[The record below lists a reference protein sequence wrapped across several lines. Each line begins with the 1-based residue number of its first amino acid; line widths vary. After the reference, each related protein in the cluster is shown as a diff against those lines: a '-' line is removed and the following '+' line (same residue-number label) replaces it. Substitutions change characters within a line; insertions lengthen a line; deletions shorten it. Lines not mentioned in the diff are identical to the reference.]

1 MQFGYLP
8 QVNLEV
14 ANLQSEEIVKSALR
28 NLQKFANI
36 PETGLVDEATK
47 ILLQRKRCGLPDFN
61 FEHNFSRRKKRYTL
75 QGQYWKHSN
84 LTWR

>member
-1 MQFGYLP
+1 MQLGYLP

-36 PETGLVDEATK
+36 PETGFVDEATK
-47 ILLQRKRCGLPDFN
+47 ILLQRKRCGFPDFKYD
-61 FEHNFSRRKKRYTL
+61 FSRRKKRYTL
-75 QGQYWKHSN
+75 QGQHWKHSN